1 MACHVEQLPTILRIG
16 SMAIAVYDYI
26 WTLPY
31 EARLLSR
38 GVVNR
43 PFMLFFFNRY
53 IAIATVAVS
62 NIGFLKSG
70 FSVDACEHYFWAAPT
85 LKVFACLATQVIVA
99 VRTYGLSRKAPWVKW
114 TMICALLACFSVQMF
129 VNVYKRVPLQND
141 HFNCTSGNFTPFRL
155 ASVHYLAAMSFDML
169 ALCISSVYIL
179 RHAPRPLRMGCG
191 LTGFPRAMFEQGLLY
206 YVALTLINVANL
218 VFYGMTRVSL
228 QSSAASL
235 GYVISWIM
243 AQRILIDC
251 TQFFATRSSGG
262 SDSLFITPRC
272 ETEKSHDHDHDN
284 LAALPDLPS
293 LAQPRVSVPG
303 SSPWLQFVDSFK
315 AKEGQGGTSVPVS
328 TIPSEDEI
336 ETWKRPPPTHGGVHI
351 QVDVQTDRRMTAVLG
366 YATGNRVEEGV
377 ETV

>member
-38 GVVNR
+38 GVVCR
-43 PFMLFFFNRY
+43 PFMLFFFNR
-53 IAIATVAVS
+53 
-62 NIGFLKSG
+62 NIGFLKGG

-155 ASVHYLAAMSFDML
+155 AWVHHLAAMSFDML
-169 ALCISSVYIL
+169 ALCISSAYIL

-191 LTGFPRAMFEQGLLY
+191 LTGFPRTMFEQGLLY

-251 TQFFATRSSGG
+251 TPFFATR

-272 ETEKSHDHDHDN
+272 ETEKSHD
-284 LAALPDLPS
+284 LAGLPDLPS

-315 AKEGQGGTSVPVS
+315 TKEGHGGTSASVPVS
-328 TIPSEDEI
+328 LPSEDEI

-366 YATGNRVEEGV
+366 YATENRIEEGV
-377 ETV
+377 EAV

>member
-26 WTLPY
+26 STLPY

-38 GVVNR
+38 GVVSR

-53 IAIATVAVS
+53 LAIATVAVS
-62 NIGFLKSG
+62 NIGFLKGG

-99 VRTYGLSRKAPWVKW
+99 ARTYGLSRKAPW
-114 TMICALLACFSVQMF
+114 LQMF

-141 HFNCTSGNFTPFRL
+141 HFNCTSENFTPFRL
-155 ASVHYLAAMSFDML
+155 AWVHYLAAMSFDML
-169 ALCISSVYIL
+169 ALCISSAYIL

-206 YVALTLINVANL
+206 YIALTLINVANL
-218 VFYGMTRVSL
+218 VFYRLTRLSL

-251 TQFFATRSSGG
+251 THFFATRSSGG

-284 LAALPDLPS
+284 LAELPDLPS

-315 AKEGQGGTSVPVS
+315 AKEGQGRTSVPVS

-366 YATGNRVEEGV
+366 YATENRLEEGV